1 MKFLA
6 IITGGRAGSDFFL
19 SLLDGH
25 SQIMQFPGVFLFD
38 DFYEQVKNEKNSKI
52 IAQSFI
58 KFVPLFFNSNKNF
71 VERHN
76 MLGENKNEYFE
87 VDEDLFI
94 KNFTEVV
101 DGYISLASPDGG
113 ACVFYD
119 KGCSIYS
126 VRPSQ
131 CSSYPFW
138 KDILKTDRRWA
149 AESKTCRGIG
159 QGKNWTKKEIEHQ
172 INSRVINLMQVE
184 KVQDERDGKSPG
196 RSF

>member
-1 MKFLA
+1 MAQRKYWTQGLRF
-6 IITGGRAGSDFFL
+6 SCQNC
-19 SLLDGH
+19 GH
-25 SQIMQFPGVFLFD
+25 CCSFPGGHV
-38 DFYEQVKNEKNSKI
+38 YG
-52 IAQSFI
+52 
-58 KFVPLFFNSNKNF
+58 SNKEFKRIANYLNISF
-71 VERHN
+71 
-76 MLGENKNEYFE
+76 
-87 VDEDLFI
+87 DTFI